1 MQPAKVFIVITLL
14 KHKTVRLAHDQNI
27 AGATPVKRRSMAGN
41 NSSLPKTLIIQGQL
55 EFQLW
60 LMSDVF
66 ARKQECCR
74 IPKKAFWKLE
84 IR

>member
-1 MQPAKVFIVITLL
+1 MQPAKVFIAITLL
-14 KHKTVRLAHDQNI
+14 KHKTGRLAHDQNI
-27 AGATPVKRRSMAGN
+27 AEATLVKRRSMAGN
-41 NSSLPKTLIIQGQL
+41 NSSLPKTLIIQGYS

-60 LMSDVF
+60 LMSDEF

-74 IPKKAFWKLE
+74 IPKKIFWKLE